1 MRPAERA
8 RAAAAPPPTGR
19 RTAASTPS
27 TAAAATNPLRIGP
40 ADRLRA
46 TVLFS
51 VLLHALLVL
60 GVGFQLADPAP
71 LVPTLEIILTETR
84 SETPPKDADFL
95 AASNQEGGGDREQAE
110 RPREPTSAVVPKPSP
125 GVAAAEQTPSA
136 PTPRIA
142 PSTPVLTTP
151 SPSSSTAAVTE
162 PRPDLPLPNSRELIE
177 RSLEMARLAAEIE
190 RQSEAYA
197 KRPKRKFISA
207 NTREYEYA
215 AYMRA
220 WVARVERIGNLNYPE
235 EARRRNLHG
244 QLVATVAVRNDGTV
258 ERIDIIQP
266 SGHPLLDDAAV
277 RTIRLGEP
285 YAPLPATAEGIDV
298 LHITR
303 TWQFLPGN
311 VMRNQ

>member
-1 MRPAERA
+1 M
-8 RAAAAPPPTGR
+8 RAADRGSAGAPGAAARSTARPGLAPAPP
-19 RTAASTPS
+19 
-27 TAAAATNPLRIGP
+27 RIG
-40 ADRLRA
+40 AGERLRA
-46 TVLFS
+46 TLLFS
-51 VLLHALLVL
+51 LLLHALLVL

-84 SETPPKDADFL
+84 SDTPPEQADFL
-95 AASNQEGGGDREQAE
+95 AASQQQGGGDRERAE
-110 RPREPTSAVVPKPSP
+110 RPREPASAVVPKPSP
-125 GVAAAEQTPSA
+125 GVAAAPQQPSA
-136 PTPRIA
+136 PSPRIA
-142 PSTPVLTTP
+142 PSTPVLTTQA
-151 SPSSSTAAVTE
+151 PSSATAAVVE
-162 PRPDLPLPNSRELIE
+162 PRPDLPLPSSRQLIE

-220 WVARVERIGNLNYPE
+220 WVARVERIGNLNYPA
-235 EARRRNLHG
+235 EARQRNLHG
-244 QLVATVAVRNDGTV
+244 QLVVTVAVRKDGSV

-266 SGHPLLDDAAV
+266 SGYPVLDDAAV
-277 RTIRLGEP
+277 RTIRLAEP

-311 VMRNQ
+311 VLRNQ